1 MSQITASSVIPVH
14 AAPQGQPGEGWIRP
28 GTVEH
33 RRAGTALFLAG
44 FASFS
49 LIYCVQPLLPSFAE
63 DFGIGAA
70 RSSLA
75 LSLTTGLLAFSIMVA
90 GALSQAVGRRE
101 LMFASMLLAACLLYT
116 SPSPRD

>member
-1 MSQITASSVIPVH
+1 MSQLTASSVIP
-14 AAPQGQPGEGWIRP
+14 AQAMPKGQTAEGWIRS
-28 GTVEH
+28 GTAEH
-33 RRAGTALFLAG
+33 RRAGTAFFLAG

-90 GALSQAVGRRE
+90 GARSQAVGRR
-101 LMFASMLLAACLLYT
+101 
-116 SPSPRD
+116 P